1 MLIETIEPSGG
12 RSMNAEDFVKSPW
25 VKKAQDP
32 REERRIRSTF
42 PRWIA
47 NAQNF
52 DLINKGRQ
60 LWGYLNSG
68 KCSMADKVL
77 ILGALLY
84 LISPIDA
91 IPDLIPVVGWL
102 DDIGVATA
110 VLAFLN
116 NKISE
121 SDGPDKLVH

>member
-1 MLIETIEPSGG
+1 MSADDFATSG
-12 RSMNAEDFVKSPW
+12 W

-32 REERRIRSTF
+32 QEEQRIHSSF
-42 PRWIA
+42 PRWVS
-47 NAQNF
+47 NVQNF

-60 LWGYLNSG
+60 LWYYLNSG
-68 KCSMADKVL
+68 RCSTTDRFL

-91 IPDLIPVVGWL
+91 IPDVIPVVGWL

-116 NKISE
+116 HKISE
-121 SDGPDKLVH
+121 CGSSGQAVH